1 MTMGITVICIHLV
14 QVGWGGG
21 VEELLNYH
29 NCGKEAIDHSMHMA
43 FGEFDTDSW
52 WKSSVNCLLLKICYK
67 KLIYQVKIKKDE
79 EKKLTKNMCR
89 TNQGT

>member
-14 QVGWGGG
+14 QVGWVGGEG
-21 VEELLNYH
+21 ELLNYH
-29 NCGKEAIDHSMHMA
+29 NYGKEAVNHSMHIA
-43 FGEFDTDSW
+43 CFEFDTDSW
-52 WKSSVNCLLLKICYK
+52 RKSSVNCLLLKNYFK

-89 TNQGT
+89 TNPGT